1 MLAHSSS
8 VSTSPKF
15 IITCLSSVLEMNPLP
30 ANPELFTKCT
40 LPHQLFERS
49 SKPTVDIKDTESL
62 SDVHFCC
69 KGINLC
75 RITDHVTKHTPRLSA
90 LSSYHLFFKT
100 SLGRIVIVLS
110 VPTLLAIRSRNAGNL
125 KAKENILHDILLKV
139 KFQFCRIYKL
149 IKLNA
154 KCRVRVC
161 NINITFQAPNII
173 AIV

>member
-30 ANPELFTKCT
+30 ANQELYTKCT
-40 LPHQLFERS
+40 LPPKLFERS

-75 RITDHVTKHTPRLSA
+75 RITDHVTKHNPRLSA
-90 LSSYHLFFKT
+90 ISS
-100 SLGRIVIVLS
+100 
-110 VPTLLAIRSRNAGNL
+110 LLI
-125 KAKENILHDILLKV
+125 NILLISFVLQNIVGTNCNSIVCPHLTCHQIQESRKPLGKRKYTAGYFAESKISIL
-139 KFQFCRIYKL
+139 
-149 IKLNA
+149 
-154 KCRVRVC
+154 
-161 NINITFQAPNII
+161 
-173 AIV
+173 